1 MVKYLCVIS
10 FIPASSF
17 AFYSCIIICFFVRIL
32 FSAVVWAAVV
42 AKLVI
47 LGISST
53 VNEVIRT
60 ILSLFIFLRQNFE
73 GTKTQIKQKPTKA
86 TVFCAKRGKS
96 LVLRFLKKLKL
107 SW

>member
-1 MVKYLCVIS
+1 MVKYLCLIS

-42 AKLVI
+42 AKLVT

-53 VNEVIRT
+53 VN
-60 ILSLFIFLRQNFE
+60 SKDNSKPDYFFK
-73 GTKTQIKQKPTKA
+73 TKFWGHKNPNQ
-86 TVFCAKRGKS
+86 AKTN
-96 LVLRFLKKLKL
+96 
-107 SW
+107 